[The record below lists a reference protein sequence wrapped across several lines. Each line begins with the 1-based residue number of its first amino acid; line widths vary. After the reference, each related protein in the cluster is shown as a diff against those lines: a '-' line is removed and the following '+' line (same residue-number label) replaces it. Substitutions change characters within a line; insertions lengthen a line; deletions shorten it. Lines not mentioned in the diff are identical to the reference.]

1 MQRHFPVFFFF
12 WKCSSLF
19 LFFFSE
25 AEQIERNIHPT
36 AMMLTSTVNLLQTLC
51 LSAGVHAEVMQSE
64 ATKTLCGLLRMLVE
78 SGTTDKTCM
87 QWGVVGQ
94 RVRTGLSVW
103 VCVCQC
109 GKAAVKNH
117 HRHGNSVEL
126 PWSCFLHYQH
136 HPP

>member
-1 MQRHFPVFFFF
+1 
-12 WKCSSLF
+12 
-19 LFFFSE
+19 
-25 AEQIERNIHPT
+25 
-36 AMMLTSTVNLLQTLC
+36 MMLTSTVNLLQTLC

-103 VCVCQC
+103 VCVYVGDC
-109 GKAAVKNH
+109 GGVCV
-117 HRHGNSVEL
+117 SVVRL
-126 PWSCFLHYQH
+126 L
-136 HPP
+136 

>member
-1 MQRHFPVFFFF
+1 MILNPLGYMQRHFPVFFFF

-103 VCVCQC
+103 VCVYVGDC
-109 GKAAVKNH
+109 GCVCV
-117 HRHGNSVEL
+117 SVVRL
-126 PWSCFLHYQH
+126 L
-136 HPP
+136 